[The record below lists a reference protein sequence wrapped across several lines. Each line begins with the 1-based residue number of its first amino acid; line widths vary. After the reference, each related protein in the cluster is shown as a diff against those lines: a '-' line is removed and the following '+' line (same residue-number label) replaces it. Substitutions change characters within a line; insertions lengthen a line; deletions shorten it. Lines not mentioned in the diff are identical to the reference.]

1 MALGAGERVGA
12 VDVHRAGAADAFA
25 AGAAEG
31 QRRVD
36 LVLDLDQRV
45 ENHRAEI
52 LNVRVFFAPAIAG
65 HSLPRPILEFCGSVS
80 STMRAW
86 APSVLKLAAI

>member
-1 MALGAGERVGA
+1 LTSPLETIVDRLGAGQRVGA

-25 AGAAEG
+25 AGPAER

-45 ENHRAEI
+45 ENHR
-52 LNVRVFFAPAIAG
+52 PAAAQIHLVG
-65 HSLPRPILEFCGSVS
+65 IDLRGL
-80 STMRAW
+80 
-86 APSVLKLAAI
+86 APSSGFQR